1 MHPIIISK
9 NIKKN
14 KNLSEKIHLSENVL
28 LIDVAFLNFVMS
40 DLKRYFEPL
49 LKRQLPDVDFSEL
62 STYLALDAGITEGTN
77 EIQTLLVYDDES
89 AALENCSPSNLKEE
103 LNGVAFTNQF
113 GEFSFASVPCADMVS
128 REDLYLDLLHIVLDS
143 ADVKKLILISF
154 NEEYG
159 AKVTE
164 ALKDV
169 QGKEIVQF
177 RMNEP
182 EEVVNYQWEM
192 LAYPVMQAFGIKAEE
207 L

>member
-1 MHPIIISK
+1 M
-9 NIKKN
+9 
-14 KNLSEKIHLSENVL
+14 SEKIHLSENVL

-192 LAYPVMQAFGIKAEE
+192 LAYPVMQAFGIKGEE

>member
-1 MHPIIISK
+1 M
-9 NIKKN
+9 
-14 KNLSEKIHLSENVL
+14 SEKIHLSENVL

-89 AALENCSPSNLKEE
+89 GALENCSPSNLKEE

>member
-1 MHPIIISK
+1 M
-9 NIKKN
+9 
-14 KNLSEKIHLSENVL
+14 SEKIHLSENVL

-62 STYLALDAGITEGTN
+62 STYLALDAGITEGKN

-169 QGKEIVQF
+169 
-177 RMNEP
+177 
-182 EEVVNYQWEM
+182 
-192 LAYPVMQAFGIKAEE
+192 
-207 L
+207 

>member
-1 MHPIIISK
+1 M
-9 NIKKN
+9 
-14 KNLSEKIHLSENVL
+14 SEKIHLSENVL

-128 REDLYLDLLHIVLDS
+128 REDLYLHLLHIVLDS

>member
-1 MHPIIISK
+1 M
-9 NIKKN
+9 
-14 KNLSEKIHLSENVL
+14 SEKIHLSENVL

-62 STYLALDAGITEGTN
+62 STYLALDAGITEGKN

>member
-1 MHPIIISK
+1 M
-9 NIKKN
+9 
-14 KNLSEKIHLSENVL
+14 SEKILLSENVL
-28 LIDVAFLNFVMS
+28 LVDAAFLNFVTS

-49 LKRQLPDVDFSEL
+49 LKRQLPDIDFSEL
-62 STYLALDAGITEGTN
+62 STYLALDANIAEGKN

-89 AALENCSPSNLKEE
+89 AALANCRPSDLKEE

-113 GEFSFASVPCADMVS
+113 GEFSYASVPCADMVS

-192 LAYPVMQAFGIKAEE
+192 LAYPVMQAFGIKGEE

>member
-1 MHPIIISK
+1 M
-9 NIKKN
+9 
-14 KNLSEKIHLSENVL
+14 SEKIHLSENVL